1 MKSSKKRLTD
11 FRPGSDY
18 RIISLSDLSFKVLGT
33 TGTFEIFE
41 ISWTTEKAS
50 AKTSEEENARLE
62 QEIASLDNKIKL
74 LEEQLEKTEDKLSK
88 TTSDLQMIET
98 VSIIRGLLIHWTS
111 LYLKWK
117 TTGRKW
123 SGILAKKKSYCFEN
137 WDNSFTLYRFHA
149 FVLTLNTLKL
159 PLATGNRSIKRISQV
174 FDRL

>member
-1 MKSSKKRLTD
+1 METIKKKINALKEDNEIKQEEIDRLQAR
-11 FRPGSDY
+11 FWLSY
-18 RIISLSDLSFKVLGT
+18 SLSDLSFKVLGT

-98 VSIIRGLLIHWTS
+98 VSVVRPLCTS
-111 LYLKWK
+111 KVK
-117 TTGRKW
+117 
-123 SGILAKKKSYCFEN
+123 
-137 WDNSFTLYRFHA
+137 DYR
-149 FVLTLNTLKL
+149 
-159 PLATGNRSIKRISQV
+159 
-174 FDRL
+174 